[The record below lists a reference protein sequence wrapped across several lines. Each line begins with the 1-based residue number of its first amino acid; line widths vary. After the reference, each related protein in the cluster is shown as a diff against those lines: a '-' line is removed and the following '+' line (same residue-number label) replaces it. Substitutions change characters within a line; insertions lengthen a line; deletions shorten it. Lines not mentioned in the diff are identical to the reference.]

1 MENNPFA
8 KEEKTPSQEN
18 TNFKQNN

>member
-1 MENNPFA
+1 MEHNPFA
-8 KEEKTPSQEN
+8 KEEKAPSQEN